1 MKRTNHIKAC
11 LSIFRIQLAQSLQY
25 RLAGLSSA
33 SIGVFWGLIEIVV
46 FTVFY
51 EHAQNSA
58 FRMNGLT
65 LRQVISYVWVAQ
77 MMVPLQPMS
86 IDGELLSQ
94 ITSGN
99 VGIALCRPLGLYEHW
114 FAHTAAAR
122 LGGFWMRGGL
132 IVLTGFLM
140 PATIRLM
147 PPASIAGFFL
157 FLLSAAGAFLLC
169 TAYGM
174 LVTAVRLN
182 ITWGE
187 GPTYMLL
194 LISGVLS
201 GGYLPLQLWPDALQK
216 VLLYQPFAGYLD
228 IPVRLYVGSM
238 PASQGLFTIL
248 IQLFWILAFVWMGK
262 ALIGRKLKTLI
273 IQGG

>member
-1 MKRTNHIKAC
+1 MSRKKPIKAC

-33 SIGVFWGLIEIVV
+33 SISIFWALIEIVV

-51 EHAQNSA
+51 EHAQYGA

-65 LRQVISYVWVAQ
+65 LSQVISYVWIAQ
-77 MMVPLQPMS
+77 MLVPLQPMS

-99 VGIALCRPLGLYEHW
+99 VGVALCRPLRLYDQW
-114 FAHTAAAR
+114 FAHTAAGR
-122 LGGFWMRGGL
+122 LGGFWMRGAL
-132 IVLTGFLM
+132 TVLAGFLM
-140 PATIRLM
+140 PGAMRLSM
-147 PPASIAGFFL
+147 PASFAGFVL
-157 FLLSAAGAFLLC
+157 FLLSATGAFLLC

-238 PASQGLFTIL
+238 PWTQGIWAVLTQIGWTI
-248 IQLFWILAFVWMGK
+248 AFVLMGK
-262 ALIGRKLKTLI
+262 ALMGRKLKTLI